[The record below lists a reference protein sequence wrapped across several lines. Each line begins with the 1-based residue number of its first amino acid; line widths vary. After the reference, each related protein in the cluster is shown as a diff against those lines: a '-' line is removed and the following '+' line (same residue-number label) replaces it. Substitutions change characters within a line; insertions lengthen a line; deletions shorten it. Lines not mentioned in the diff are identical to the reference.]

1 MRNIGAICAAA
12 AASAVLLAGCGGGG
26 DNAATETSHAAAT
39 GAGPAAQGS
48 GTRLTGTVGPGYTI
62 TLEQGGKNVTSLPAG
77 QYTFVVTD
85 QSSIHG
91 FTLEQEEGG
100 DFEQDLTAVP
110 SQGTQT
116 VTVKLTPGEWKFY
129 CPPHESQMN
138 GTFTVT

>member
-62 TLEQGGKNVTSLPAG
+62 TLEQ
-77 QYTFVVTD
+77 
-85 QSSIHG
+85 
-91 FTLEQEEGG
+91 EEGG